1 MTMISP
7 LGLKAAIA
15 ALALA
20 MAFAGGFGVSHNMA
34 KAHEAK
40 MAKMA
45 KMALMAQ
52 IAMQKELNDVS
63 ARYEVERERAAQA
76 LGGRVQTVRE
86 YWRDRPAPSPDC
98 AVPAAL
104 VGLLNGAVSDANAA
118 TGQSRG
124 PLPDATAAAKPGN

>member
-45 KMALMAQ
+45 KMAQ
-52 IAMQKELNDVS
+52 FAMQKELNDVS

-124 PLPDATAAAKPGN
+124 PVPYATAAAKPGN

>member
-1 MTMISP
+1 
-7 LGLKAAIA
+7 
-15 ALALA
+15 

-34 KAHEAK
+34 KAHED
-40 MAKMA
+40 KMA

-52 IAMQKELNDVS
+52 FAMQKELNDVS

-98 AVPAAL
+98 AVPAPL

-124 PLPDATAAAKPGN
+124 PVPYATAAAKPGN

>member
-34 KAHEAK
+34 KAHEDK

-45 KMALMAQ
+45 KMAQ

-98 AVPAAL
+98 AVPAHL

-124 PLPDATAAAKPGN
+124 PVPDATAAAKPGN

>member
-34 KAHEAK
+34 KAHEAIL
-40 MAKMA
+40 AKMA
-45 KMALMAQ
+45 KMAQ
-52 IAMQKELNDVS
+52 FAMQKELNDVS

-98 AVPAAL
+98 AVPAHL

>member
-45 KMALMAQ
+45 KMAQ

-98 AVPAAL
+98 AVPAPL

-124 PLPDATAAAKPGN
+124 PVPYATAAAKPGN

>member
-20 MAFAGGFGVSHNMA
+20 MAFAGGFGLSHNLA

-45 KMALMAQ
+45 KMAQ

-98 AVPAAL
+98 AVPAHL

-124 PLPDATAAAKPGN
+124 PVPYATAAAKPGN

>member
-45 KMALMAQ
+45 LMAQ
-52 IAMQKELNDVS
+52 IAMQKELNNVS

-98 AVPAAL
+98 AVPAPL

-124 PLPDATAAAKPGN
+124 PLPDATAAAKSGD

>member
-1 MTMISP
+1 MISP

-20 MAFAGGFGVSHNMA
+20 MAFAGGFGVSHNLA
-34 KAHEAK
+34 KAHE
-40 MAKMA
+40 AKMA

-52 IAMQKELNDVS
+52 IAMQKELNNVS
-63 ARYEVERERAAQA
+63 ARYEVERARADQA

-124 PLPDATAAAKPGN
+124 PVPYATAAAKPGN